1 MSVRFL
7 LDYWSLTIQI
17 SDETARRSALCR
29 IFYLNNFFQT
39 IFLILLLFAPCK
51 TRLVPT
57 QPSTARERSAL
68 RPTLRSER
76 AEMCSSRHR
85 RCVYVAAENHRFLS
99 VSVYRTQSQRF
110 YSNRLC
116 LMYTVRDWF
125 WLHSIHIIRDSFFS
139 VLPFCSFVQH
149 MKTAL
154 QPPERASFRSKIF
167 IADAFPFFFAN
178 RLNIFHSPLKKE
190 FLCRRRRR
198 LVHNSEHIGRSHV
211 TTILSRLLS
220 PRRLSAVWKRA
231 WFSRKFQC
239 HYIIY
244 WCGRYAMLHC
254 IGKCLCAITLYF
266 LLPTRTL
273 LFFRFTVCRHDT
285 CKERLRKTHFPD
297 FIANLLPWNPHLDY
311 LLINF

>member
-57 QPSTARERSAL
+57 QPSAARERSAL
-68 RPTLRSER
+68 RSDVTIGAGIQTSPN
-76 AEMCSSRHR
+76 
-85 RCVYVAAENHRFLS
+85 VYMWQQKIIVFWAGS
-99 VSVYRTQSQRF
+99 CVSVYRTQSQRF

-116 LMYTVRDWF
+116 LMYNIRDWF
-125 WLHSIHIIRDSFFS
+125 WLHSIHIIRDSFFRS
-139 VLPFCSFVQH
+139 SLLLVLQH

-154 QPPERASFRSKIF
+154 QPTERASFRSKIF

-190 FLCRRRRR
+190 FCVVVVA
-198 LVHNSEHIGRSHV
+198 LVHGRG
-211 TTILSRLLS
+211 
-220 PRRLSAVWKRA
+220 
-231 WFSRKFQC
+231 
-239 HYIIY
+239 YITDDH
-244 WCGRYAMLHC
+244 M
-254 IGKCLCAITLYF
+254 
-266 LLPTRTL
+266 
-273 LFFRFTVCRHDT
+273 
-285 CKERLRKTHFPD
+285 
-297 FIANLLPWNPHLDY
+297 
-311 LLINF
+311 